1 MENSEL
7 LAAAKRTLLDCMGIK
22 KGERISILTDDLTRE
37 VGDAFYAASQEL
49 DTEPILAVMQPLRTN
64 GQEPPESLLHVMSR
78 TDVLMLATKSSLSHT
93 QARRQATDAGVRC
106 ASMPGITAEMMTRT
120 MNVDWENVAATTLRL
135 VEKLHGVTS
144 FHLLSAAGTDITI
157 AMGDL
162 QFEGDTGIY
171 RKPGSFGN
179 LPGGEAC
186 AAPAFRG
193 STGLAVFDG
202 SFAGLGLLQTPVYVI
217 FKDGMVESI
226 DNGET
231 AVQLKNMIAPF
242 GAGGRMIA
250 ELGIGT
256 HPTAR
261 LTGAVLEDDKIAGTV
276 HMALGNNVGFGGT
289 NNVAI
294 HIDGVIMKP
303 TLITDDGTKIIDNGK
318 LLI

>member
-1 MENSEL
+1 MTEL
-7 LAAAKRTLLDCMGIK
+7 LNAAKQTLLDCMGVK

-64 GQEPPESLLHVMSR
+64 GQEPPEALLQVMCK
-78 TDVLMLATKSSLSHT
+78 TNVLMLVTKSSLSHT
-93 QARRQATDAGVRC
+93 QARMQATEAGVRC

-120 MNVDWENVAATTLRL
+120 MNVDWKEVAATTLGL
-135 VEKLHGVTS
+135 VDKLRGVKS
-144 FHLLSAAGTDITI
+144 FHLLSAAGTDMTI
-157 AMGDL
+157 AMGEL
-162 QFEGDTGIY
+162 HFEGDTGIY
-171 RKPGSFGN
+171 RKPGDFGN

-193 STGLAVFDG
+193 STGLVVFDG
-202 SFAGLGLLQTPVYVI
+202 SFAGMGLLDKPVYVV
-217 FKDGMVESI
+217 FKDGGVESI

-242 GAGGRMIA
+242 GAGGRMLA
-250 ELGIGT
+250 EIGIGT

-261 LTGAVLEDDKIAGTV
+261 LTGAVLEDEKIAGTV
-276 HMALGNNVGFGGT
+276 HLALGNNVGFGGT
-289 NNVAI
+289 NDVKI
-294 HIDGVIMKP
+294 HVDGVIMKP